1 MGFAEILTIV
11 FVILK
16 ATHTVD
22 WSWWL
27 VFTPEL
33 IVGALYALVFIGA
46 ITGVF
51 SVRKRVKSW

>member
-16 ATHTVD
+16 ATHTVG

-33 IVGALYALVFIGA
+33 VAGALYLLGFALTVLGF
-46 ITGVF
+46 F
-51 SVRKRVKSW
+51 SVSKRVLR